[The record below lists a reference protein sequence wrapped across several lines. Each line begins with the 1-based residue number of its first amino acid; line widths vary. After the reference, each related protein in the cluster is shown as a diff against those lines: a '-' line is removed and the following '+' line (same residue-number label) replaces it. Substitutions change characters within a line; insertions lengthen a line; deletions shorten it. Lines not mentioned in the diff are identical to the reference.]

1 MGINSLV
8 RTKKFKNFMSK
19 LYGWGAAVVI
29 LGALFKINHYPGA
42 EWMLIIGLS
51 VESLIFFFSA
61 FEPPFVEPDWS
72 LVYPELAGMYHDA
85 ETKEVSKKVKKHEE
99 PKSLTQA
106 LDNMLVEA
114 KIGPELIA
122 SLGEGM
128 RHLSE
133 NANKLATITDAAA
146 ATQGYVNNLESASS
160 SVLELSDAYQ
170 KTSSVL
176 RQSTETIA
184 KSAEAMNFSDID
196 GNAYNEQLQRI
207 AKNLSTLNNIYEL
220 QLQSQQANA
229 DATASMHEGISKF
242 MEYLG
247 GSIEN
252 AKQYQ
257 DASSKLTQNVQALN
271 QVYGNMLAAMNVR
284 G

>member
-1 MGINSLV
+1 MGLNSLV

-19 LYGWGAAVVI
+19 LYGWGASVVI

-42 EWMLIIGLS
+42 EIMLILGLCT
-51 VESLIFFFSA
+51 ESIIFFFSA

-72 LVYPELAGMYHDA
+72 LVYPELAGMYHDS
-85 ETKEVSKKVKKHEE
+85 ETKAVAKGKKHEE

-114 KIGPELIA
+114 KIEPELIA

-128 RHLSE
+128 RQLSN
-133 NANKLATITDAAA
+133 NASKLANISDAAA
-146 ATQGYVNNLESASS
+146 ATQGYVSNLETASA

-170 KTSSVL
+170 KTSDVL
-176 RQSTETIA
+176 KNSSNSIA

-196 GNAYNEQLQRI
+196 GQEYNTQLQRI
-207 AKNLSTLNNIYEL
+207 AKNLATLNNIYEL
-220 QLQSQQANA
+220 QLQSSQAQV
-229 DATASMHEGISKF
+229 DASGSMQEGINKF
-242 MEYLG
+242 IQYLNN
-247 GSIEN
+247 SIEN
-252 AKQYQ
+252 TQKYEQAAVQ
-257 DASSKLTQNVQALN
+257 LTENVKALN

>member
-19 LYGWGAAVVI
+19 LYGWGASIVI

-42 EWMLIIGLS
+42 EPMLIIGLS

-72 LVYPELAGMYHDA
+72 LVYPELAGMYHEGDA
-85 ETKEVSKKVKKHEE
+85 KAVTKGKKHDE
-99 PKSLTQA
+99 PKSLTEA

-114 KIGPELIA
+114 KIEPELIA

-128 RHLSE
+128 RQLSQ
-133 NANKLATITDAAA
+133 NANKLANITDAAA
-146 ATQGYVNNLESASS
+146 ATQGYVSNIETASA

-170 KTSSVL
+170 KTSDVL
-176 RQSTETIA
+176 KHSTESIS
-184 KSAEAMNFSDID
+184 KSAEAMNFSDVD
-196 GNAYNEQLQRI
+196 GQEYNAQLQRI
-207 AKNLSTLNNIYEL
+207 AKNLATLNNIYEL
-220 QLQSQQANA
+220 QLQGSQSQV
-229 DATASMHEGISKF
+229 DASASMQEGINKF
-242 MEYLG
+242 VQYLNS
-247 GSIEN
+247 SIEN
-252 AKQYQ
+252 TQKYEHAAVQ
-257 DASSKLTQNVQALN
+257 LTENVKALN

>member
-1 MGINSLV
+1 MGLNSLV

-19 LYGWGAAVVI
+19 LYGWGAAIVI

-42 EWMLIIGLS
+42 EIMLIVGL
-51 VESLIFFFSA
+51 VTESIIFFFSA

-72 LVYPELAGMYHDA
+72 LVYPELAGMYHEG
-85 ETKEVSKKVKKHEE
+85 ETKSVAKARKHEE
-99 PKSLTQA
+99 PKSLSQA

-114 KIGPELIA
+114 KIEPELIA

-133 NANKLATITDAAA
+133 NANKLANITDAAA

-160 SVLELSDAYQ
+160 SVLELADAYQ
-170 KTSSVL
+170 QTSSVL
-176 RQSTETIA
+176 RSSTDSIA

-196 GNAYNEQLQRI
+196 GKEYNEQLQRI
-207 AKNLSTLNNIYEL
+207 AKNLATLNNIYEL
-220 QLQSQQANA
+220 QLQNSQANVE
-229 DATASMHEGISKF
+229 ASSSMQEGINKF
-242 MEYLG
+242 IQYLNS
-247 GSIEN
+247 SIDNTRKYEEE
-252 AKQYQ
+252 AT
-257 DASSKLTQNVQALN
+257 KLTDNVKALN

>member
-8 RTKKFKNFMSK
+8 KTKKFKNFMSK

-42 EWMLIIGLS
+42 EWMLIIGLG

-72 LVYPELAGMYHDA
+72 LVYPELAGMYHEG
-85 ETKEVSKKVKKHEE
+85 ETKAVAKGKKHEE

-114 KIGPELIA
+114 KIEPELIA

-128 RHLSE
+128 RQLSQ
-133 NANKLATITDAAA
+133 NANKLANITDAAA
-146 ATQGYVNNLESASS
+146 ATQGYVSNLETASS

-170 KTSSVL
+170 KTSNVL
-176 RQSTETIA
+176 RSSTESIA
-184 KSAEAMNFSDID
+184 KSAESMNFSDID
-196 GNAYNEQLQRI
+196 GKEYNTQLQRI

-220 QLQSQQANA
+220 QLQSSQANA
-229 DATASMHEGISKF
+229 DASVSMQEGINKF
-242 MEYLG
+242 IEYLNK
-247 GSIEN
+247 SINNTKNYEE
-252 AKQYQ
+252 
-257 DASSKLTQNVQALN
+257 ASTKLTENVKALN